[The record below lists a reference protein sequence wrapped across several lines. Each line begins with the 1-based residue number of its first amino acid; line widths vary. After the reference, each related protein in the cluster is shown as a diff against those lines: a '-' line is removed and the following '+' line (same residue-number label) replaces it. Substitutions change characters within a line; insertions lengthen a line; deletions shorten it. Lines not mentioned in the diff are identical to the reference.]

1 MQNADSGTIFSHLIF
16 RGSAVV
22 GAVLLFTGFGLTD
35 ARADCTTSG
44 TTATCTGDPGAI
56 SYDQDDGIDTVVV
69 ETLTSDIDTDGS
81 YISLSEQGFVG
92 NDDGDAGSDGS
103 DATITFTGTN
113 GDASYG
119 VSGAT
124 ATSIYIATAGGDGA
138 AGESVDTTADAGDTG
153 GKGGAGGTAGTAT
166 LTMTGGFISQTEG
179 VTGLYAISEGGD
191 GATGGEATFGNYY
204 ERTAGPSASGG
215 DGGAGGA
222 AGGVTVTLTSL
233 SNSSADAGITVS
245 GVDYGIQLQS
255 VGGAGGAGGESR
267 CDNEYSTGC
276 NNYSGNGAAG
286 GAAGDASLTITDT
299 DVSISDFSAIGVEI
313 ASTGG
318 SGGKAGLAK
327 GEHTSYLVNN
337 LDDSGNGGDGGTGGA
352 VGLTLDGATASII
365 DTSSSATHGIA
376 IATTGGAG
384 GDSNDVELKNC
395 TGYCYAG
402 YGTPGTGG
410 AGGAATLTLKNGSG
424 LTVETSA
431 DEAIAVSLTATGGAG
446 GTYGSFSHSDNESSA
461 SNDRVADGGDGGA
474 GGAVSI
480 TVESGST
487 LSLTTSG
494 SGGAMGALT
503 LSSTGGAGGKGGDG
517 SVYGDGDGGSGGD
530 GGKISGTV
538 AAVTA
543 TTGGSDA
550 YGILLQSLG
559 GAGAT
564 GKGSDGTGGDGGI
577 IDLTFDTVSIT
588 TTGAGSH
595 GLYALSQ
602 SAVGGDSSSGGDDG
616 TAGNVSLT
624 VSGGTISTSG
634 AGAHGIV
641 AISQAQSGGSG
652 TAGNAGNVNVTTGA
666 SITASG
672 SDAYGIYMESTSS
685 ATNGTLSLTVNS
697 GGIVTAGTEA
707 AAAVAFVNGSTTGNS
722 IVNNGTITTADLTD
736 STLYAVSASG
746 GLVSITNAG
755 TFGGSLATDAS
766 YANSFTN
773 TGTVEMGPAFD
784 VGASGTFTNSG
795 TMSPGGVGTVLTT
808 SLTGVSTQ
816 SSDGVYVVDISTGGT
831 DLIRFQTAGTVLAGS
846 VQGNAVSISS
856 ANGTALIGLA
866 DNGTIDA
873 SALTVTNTS
882 TASYTLDTTSDIEL
896 LLNYNIS
903 LTDSDALASA
913 NANQSAL
920 ASHLQAV
927 IENNGEIAGALAGLV
942 NIVEAS
948 DYVAALDSLVPEV
961 HTHTQSAT
969 LFSSMRLSDA
979 LLSCAAREGA
989 YRFVQQDSCGWM
1001 RIGAAHLDRSDT
1013 AASNGYDQ
1021 TSYVFSGGGQVTV
1034 HDVWSFGTAVSYETQ
1049 TLDVMN
1055 LATSDGYFT
1064 QAGVVAKRR
1073 FGDTMLSASLS
1084 GGIGNHDVTRRIYT
1098 GHTLESS
1105 QSTSTVSGQIS
1116 ASHAFA
1122 RDSWYI
1128 KPRIDLAFDQVM
1140 MDGFTETGVSGAEI
1154 TVGSQSETYF
1164 NIQPAVEIGGEF
1176 ALAGGTLLRPSLT
1189 VGLTQFLGDAN
1200 PSLTASFAG
1209 TPASVAP
1216 LTVTSDFDETYLDLG
1231 AGLDI
1236 LSRASIVGSI
1246 KAFGQFSDNTQSY
1259 GGSAKLAITF

>member
-1 MQNADSGTIFSHLIF
+1 M
-16 RGSAVV
+16 VV
-22 GAVLLFTGFGLTD
+22 GAVLLFTGFGLAD

-69 ETLTSDIDTDGS
+69 ETLTSDIDTGGS
-81 YISLSEQGFVG
+81 NISLVEQGFVG
-92 NDDGDAGSDGS
+92 SDDGDAGSDGS

-124 ATSIYIATAGGDGA
+124 ANSIYIATAGGDGA
-138 AGESVDTTADAGDTG
+138 AGESVDTTADAGATG

-191 GATGGEATFGNYY
+191 GAAGGEATFGNYY
-204 ERTAGPSASGG
+204 NRTAGPSASGG

-222 AGGVTVTLTSL
+222 AGAVKVTLTGL
-233 SNSSADAGITVS
+233 SNSSADAGIDVS
-245 GVDYGIQLQS
+245 GVEYGIQLQS
-255 VGGAGGAGGESR
+255 LGGAGGAGGEAR
-267 CDNEYSTGC
+267 CDNKDSTGC
-276 NNYSGNGAAG
+276 NAYSGNGGAG
-286 GAAGDASLTITDT
+286 GTAGDAGLTISDT
-299 DVSISDFSAIGVEI
+299 DVSISDFSAIGIEI
-313 ASTGG
+313 ASAGG
-318 SGGKAGLAK
+318 AGAKAGLGK
-327 GEHTSYLVNN
+327 GEWSVYLINN
-337 LDDSGNGGDGGTGGA
+337 LADSGKGGA
-352 VGLTLDGATASII
+352 GGAGGNVSLTLDGATASVI
-365 DTSSSATHGIA
+365 DTSSSATYGVA
-376 IATTGGAG
+376 IMSTGGAG
-384 GDSNDVELKNC
+384 GDSNDVELKDC
-395 TGYCYAG
+395 TGFCDAG
-402 YGTPGTGG
+402 YGAAGAGGDGG
-410 AGGAATLTLKNGSG
+410 AGSLILQNSSS

-431 DEAIAVSLTATGGAG
+431 EASVAFAMTSTGGDG
-446 GTYGSFSHSDNESSA
+446 GTYGSYSHSNTEGGGGDNDQA
-461 SNDRVADGGDGGA
+461 ADGGDGGA

-480 TVESGST
+480 TVDTGST
-487 LSLTTSG
+487 LAVTTSA
-494 SGGAMGALT
+494 SGGSMGALT

-517 SVYGDGDGGSGGD
+517 DDLSGDGDGGSGGD

-538 AAVTA
+538 ASVSA
-543 TTGGSDA
+543 TTSGADA
-550 YGILLQSLG
+550 FGILLQSIG

-577 IDLTFDTVSIT
+577 IDLAFDTVTIT
-588 TTGAGSH
+588 TAGSGSH

-602 SAVGGDSSSGGDDG
+602 SAAGGDSSSGGDDG

-624 VSGGTISTSG
+624 VSGGTIETSG

-652 TAGNAGNVNVTTGA
+652 TAGNSGDVTVTTGA

-685 ATNGTLSLTVNS
+685 ATNGTLSLTVDSS
-697 GGIVTAGTEA
+697 GSVTADTDA
-707 AAAVAFVNGSTTGNS
+707 TAAVAFANGSTTGNT
-722 IVNNGTITTADLTD
+722 IINNGTITTGDVTD
-736 STLYAVSASG
+736 STLYAVSATG

-755 TFGGSLATDAS
+755 TFGGSLTTDAS
-766 YANSFTN
+766 YANNFTN
-773 TGTVEMGPAFD
+773 TGTVAMGAAFD

-808 SLTGVSTQ
+808 SLTGVVTQ
-816 SSDGVYVVDISTGGT
+816 SSDGLYVVDISTDGT

-846 VQGNAVSISS
+846 VQGNAVSLSS
-856 ANGTALIGLA
+856 ANGTALVGLA

-882 TASYTLDTTSDIEL
+882 TASYTLDTTSDVEL
-896 LLNYNIS
+896 LLSYNIN

-920 ASHLQAV
+920 AGHLQDV
-927 IENNGEIAGALAGLV
+927 IENEGEIAGALAGLV
-942 NIVEAS
+942 NIVEAG

-1001 RIGAAHLDRSDT
+1001 RIGAAHLDRSES
-1013 AASNGYDQ
+1013 AANNGYDQ
-1021 TSYVFSGGGQVTV
+1021 SSYVFAGGGQLTV
-1034 HDVWSFGTAVSYETQ
+1034 NEVWSFGTAVSYETQ
-1049 TLDVMN
+1049 TLDVTN

-1064 QAGVVAKRR
+1064 QAGLVAKRR

-1084 GGIGNHDVTRRIYT
+1084 GGIGNHDVTRRVYT
-1098 GHTLESS
+1098 GTTLESS
-1105 QSTSTVSGQIS
+1105 QSLSTVSGQIS

-1140 MDGFTETGVSGAEI
+1140 TDGFTETGASGAEI

-1200 PSLTASFAG
+1200 PSLTASFVG
-1209 TPASVAP
+1209 TPAGVAP
-1216 LTVTSDFDETYLDLG
+1216 FTVTSDFDETYLDLG

-1236 LSRASIVGSI
+1236 LSRTSIVGSI

-1259 GGSAKLAITF
+1259 GGSAKLAIAF